1 LLSTATRYRWGG
13 GGGGGWWGGVYLL
26 GRRWFVVGGGGGGGG
41 KVGDGVSIEE
51 THLPTISHACAIF
64 CNIRHGH

>member
-1 LLSTATRYRWGG
+1 VGVGLGGGVLGVGCGG
-13 GGGGGWWGGVYLL
+13 GGGGE
-26 GRRWFVVGGGGGGGG
+26 
-41 KVGDGVSIEE
+41 VGDGVSIEE